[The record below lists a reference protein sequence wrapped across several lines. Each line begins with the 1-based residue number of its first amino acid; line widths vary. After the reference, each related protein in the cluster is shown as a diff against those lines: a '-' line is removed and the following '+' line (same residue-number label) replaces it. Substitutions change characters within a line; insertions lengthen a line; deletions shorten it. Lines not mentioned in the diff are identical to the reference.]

1 MSVIRIFTA
10 IAALALTAV
19 SADAQEHQ
27 PTAEVTRR
35 FVIPAPLPDSARIA
49 IITPASAIK
58 DKLLDNALIAIQ
70 ERGFRPVVMP
80 CAYGNGHGSYAADDT
95 CRAADF
101 MRAFTDDSIDAVL
114 CSRGGYGTVQLLP
127 LIDID
132 SIKAHPKWLIGYSDI
147 TDLHAVM
154 HHAGIASIHGPMC
167 SHIGDCKADTTSTNL
182 LFEMLTDSLPFTYEV
197 PAHPYNHMG
206 SAHGTL
212 VGGNFITANGLSGTK
227 YDVLDLPA
235 ESNSIL
241 YIEEVGEAIYAV
253 ERMLIRL
260 HQCGALGKYKGI
272 VLGEFTTYK
281 PSDDF
286 ETMEDMFYYW
296 LTKWGYYD
304 RPDYPI
310 IYEFPAGHGD
320 INYPLIL
327 NAPVSVSSLENKS
340 IISFDK

>member
-1 MSVIRIFTA
+1 MKSIT
-10 IAALALTAV
+10 AALALSVVLTSNALEL
-19 SADAQEHQ
+19 ADTVASYSKQY
-27 PTAEVTRR
+27 V
-35 FVIPAPLPDSARIA
+35 VPAPLPDSARIA

-58 DKLLDNALIAIQ
+58 DKLLDKAIVQ
-70 ERGFRPVVMP
+70 LERRGFRPVVFP
-80 CAYGNGHGSYAADDT
+80 HAYGDSFGSYAADDS

-101 MRAFTDDSIDAVL
+101 MNAFTDPGIDAVM

-132 SIKAHPKWLIGYSDI
+132 TIKAHPKWLIGYSDI
-147 TDLHAVM
+147 TDLHALM

-167 SHIGDCKADTTSTNL
+167 SHIGDAKADTTSTNL
-182 LFEMLTDSLPFTYEV
+182 LFEMLTDSLPFVYEV

-206 SAHGTL
+206 STEGVL
-212 VGGNFITANGLSGTK
+212 VGGNFITANGLAGTE
-227 YDVLDLPA
+227 YDILDLPA

-260 HQCGALGKYKGI
+260 HQSGALGKYKGI
-272 VLGEFTTYK
+272 VLGEFTSYK

-296 LTKWGYYD
+296 LEKWGYYD

-320 INYPLIL
+320 VNYPLIL
-327 NAPVSVSSLENKS
+327 NAPVSITVSDDKS
-340 IISFDK
+340 VIAF

>member
-1 MSVIRIFTA
+1 MP
-10 IAALALTAV
+10 ALADTANNI
-19 SADAQEHQ
+19 DYTT
-27 PTAEVTRR
+27 PKN
-35 FVIPAPLPDSARIA
+35 FIIPAPIPDSAHIA

-58 DKLLDNALIAIQ
+58 DKLLDKAIEKLCQ
-70 ERGFRPVVMP
+70 RGYRPVVFP
-80 CAYGNGHGSYAADDT
+80 HAYGDDFGSYAANDSS
-95 CRAADF
+95 RAADF
-101 MRAFTDDSIDAVL
+101 MSAFTDPDIDAVM

-147 TDLHAVM
+147 TDLHALM

-167 SHIGDCKADTTSTNL
+167 SHIGDAKSDTTSTNL

-206 SAHGTL
+206 SAEGVL
-212 VGGNFITANGLSGTK
+212 VGGNFITANGLAGTK

-260 HQCGALGKYKGI
+260 HQSGALDKYKGI
-272 VLGEFTTYK
+272 VLGEFTSYK

-296 LTKWGYYD
+296 LQRWGYYD

-327 NAPVSVSSLENKS
+327 NAPVSVSALDDKS
-340 IISFDK
+340 VIAY